1 MANKIKKI
9 KLSNGEIYSIFDN
22 DAIHYETKDGNIVML
37 TGNTVVD
44 NVILNDGH
52 FIIEIDDTN
61 VAVGNLL
68 TVNTSTGKIEKRDAA
83 KVLED
88 IGGCSYNMNDST
100 QTLSLKIGKQ

>member
-9 KLSNGEIYSIFDN
+9 KLSNGEIYAIFDN
-22 DAIHYETKDGNIVML
+22 DAIPYETRDGNIVML

-88 IGGCSYNMNDST
+88 IGGCSYNMDDSN

>member
-22 DAIHYETKDGNIVML
+22 DAIHSETRNGNVVML

-52 FIIEIDDTN
+52 FIIEIHDTN
-61 VAVGNLL
+61 VSVGNSL

-83 KVLED
+83 KVLDD
-88 IGGCSYNMNDST
+88 IGGCSYNMNDSN
-100 QTLSLKIGKQ
+100 QTLSLKIGNQ

>member
-1 MANKIKKI
+1 MEKKIKKI

-22 DAIHYETKDGNIVML
+22 DAIHYETRDGNIVMI

-88 IGGCSYNMNDST
+88 IGGCSYNMNDSN